1 MNDQDIFIR
10 NLKNLMKKERLNQS
24 ELANKLDMTVAA
36 INNIVNQ
43 RVGVS
48 AKFMFK
54 VCEVFNVTMAY
65 MFTLDEE
72 QFGLKENVE
81 DLNKDAIIQ
90 MQKSQIEE
98 LEIENKDL
106 RRQVDLYDFKQDVR
120 DDQTKIVTK
129 NGKKVLSKGATEFEL
144 ENVLVKEDSFG
155 WAVTATF
162 IVDEI
167 KMGRL

>member
-10 NLKNLMKKERLNQS
+10 NLKNLMKKERLSQS
-24 ELANKLDMTVAA
+24 ELANKLEMTTAS

-43 RVGVS
+43 RTPIS

-54 VCEVFNVTMAY
+54 VCEVFKVTMAY
-65 MFTLDEE
+65 MFTLDKE
-72 QFGLKENVE
+72 QFGIKEDTE

-106 RRQVDLYDFKQDVR
+106 KRQVDLYNFKQDMR
-120 DDQTKIVTK
+120 DDQIKITTK
-129 NGKKVLSKGATEFEL
+129 NSKRVLSKNGTEFEL

-167 KMGRL
+167 KMGR